1 MSVRG
6 VPKKMAYLFVVG
18 FFLLIVFFGIF
29 EIGFFTSLLMIIGF
43 VYAFVWYQKNHVDT
57 EEVMRNRAAR
67 KERKRERQKKILEW
81 WKKP

>member
-1 MSVRG
+1 MIVRG

-18 FFLLIVFFGIF
+18 FFLLIVFFGVF
-29 EIGFFTSLLMIIGF
+29 EIGFFNSLLIIIGF

-57 EEVMRNRAAR
+57 KEVMRNRVAR

>member
-29 EIGFFTSLLMIIGF
+29 EIGFFGSLLMIIGF
-43 VYAFVWYQKNHVDT
+43 VYAFVWYQKNRVDT
-57 EEVMRNRAAR
+57 KEVMRNRVAR

>member
-43 VYAFVWYQKNHVDT
+43 IYAFVWYQKNHVDT
-57 EEVMRNRAAR
+57 KEVMRNRVAR